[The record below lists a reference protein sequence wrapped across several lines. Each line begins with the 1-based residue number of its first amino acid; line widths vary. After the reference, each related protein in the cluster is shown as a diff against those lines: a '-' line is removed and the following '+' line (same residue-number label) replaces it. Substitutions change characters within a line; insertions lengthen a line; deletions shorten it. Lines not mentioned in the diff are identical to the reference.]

1 VEDRVEVARRAAAWR
16 YLWSLIRRERLG
28 VACAAAA
35 GLAWQAAAVT
45 SPLFVEQAI
54 DAGILARNSGPL
66 LFWCGG
72 ILVLGLIEA
81 IAGGYR
87 HYFAIRNRSRADA
100 AVRDGLYTRALELDA
115 RFHDR
120 VGAGELMSRASNDAE
135 LVARLLDSIGHTI
148 GYVLTVFAVSIMLL
162 LIDLP
167 LAVVVLLPLPLVSIG
182 FWRYSALYRG
192 RTSRLQEELASA
204 TSLVEET
211 VSGIRVVKGLG
222 AGRALGSRFRA
233 ASDRVVDRALDVARV
248 DAIFLPVLE
257 ALPLVGILVAL
268 WYGSHRVIDGEMTL
282 GELAAFNLYLALLVW
297 PLRVLG
303 QRISTVQR
311 ALAAGGRITE
321 ILEAEPVVV
330 EALRPKPLEG
340 DAFDVRLEGVRFAY
354 DGGGALLDGLDLE
367 IPHGTSL
374 ALVGET
380 ASGKSTVA
388 ALLAR
393 FYDVQDGTVR
403 IAERDVREL
412 RVSDLRHAVALVFED
427 TFLFSD
433 SVRANIAFASPDVS
447 DEQVVLAARLAGAE
461 EFIER
466 LPEGYDTVLGER
478 GYSLSGGQR
487 QRIAIARAILADP
500 AVLILDDAT
509 SAVDAT
515 KEHEIRAALA
525 TLMEGR
531 TTLVIAHRAATIAL
545 ADRVALL
552 EGGRI
557 VETGTHEDLIRRS
570 ARYRRLLAL
579 DLQGAA

>member
-1 VEDRVEVARRAAAWR
+1 
-16 YLWSLIRRERLG
+16 
-28 VACAAAA
+28 
-35 GLAWQAAAVT
+35 
-45 SPLFVEQAI
+45 
-54 DAGILARNSGPL
+54 
-66 LFWCGG
+66 
-72 ILVLGLIEA
+72 
-81 IAGGYR
+81 
-87 HYFAIRNRSRADA
+87 
-100 AVRDGLYTRALELDA
+100 
-115 RFHDR
+115 
-120 VGAGELMSRASNDAE
+120 
-135 LVARLLDSIGHTI
+135 
-148 GYVLTVFAVSIMLL
+148 
-162 LIDLP
+162 
-167 LAVVVLLPLPLVSIG
+167 
-182 FWRYSALYRG
+182 
-192 RTSRLQEELASA
+192 
-204 TSLVEET
+204 
-211 VSGIRVVKGLG
+211 
-222 AGRALGSRFRA
+222 
-233 ASDRVVDRALDVARV
+233 VDRALDVARV

-268 WYGSHRVIDGEMTL
+268 WYGSQRVIDGQMTL

-311 ALAAGGRITE
+311 ALAASGRITE
-321 ILEAEPVVV
+321 ILDAESVVV
-330 EALRPKPLEG
+330 EAPQPKRLEG
-340 DAFDVRLEGVRFAY
+340 RAFDVRLEGVRFGY
-354 DGGGALLDGLDLE
+354 DGGEPLLDGFELE

-393 FYDVQDGTVR
+393 FYDVQEGTVR
-403 IAERDVREL
+403 IADLDVRDL

-433 SVRANIAFASPDVS
+433 SVRANIAFASPDSS
-447 DEQVVLAARLAGAE
+447 DEQVVLAAQLAGAHD
-461 EFIER
+461 FIRR
-466 LPEGYDTVLGER
+466 LPDGYDTVLGER

-552 EGGRI
+552 EDGRI
-557 VETGTHEDLIRRS
+557 VETGTHEELIRS
-570 ARYRRLLAL
+570 SPRYRRLLAL
-579 DLQGAA
+579 DLEGAA